1 MPLAVSQLQSLHF
14 IAIIYYRQTGGHS
27 VECRR
32 GYHLDNH
39 QETHSHLHFL
49 QADREKKLVVS
60 GKTSLCSKISSF
72 PNHANHRNTSECCQP
87 NSSVSTRFQT

>member
-14 IAIIYYRQTGGHS
+14 IAIIYYRQTGGRL
-27 VECRR
+27 VECRG

-39 QETHSHLHFL
+39 QETHLHFL

-60 GKTSLCSKISSF
+60 GKTLLCSKISSF
-72 PNHANHRNTSECCQP
+72 PNHAN
-87 NSSVSTRFQT
+87 